1 MSLLEVT
8 DLQVSFHTAD
18 GVVHAV
24 RGMSFSVDRGRTLGI
39 VGESGSGK
47 SVSTQTLMRLSPG
60 AKVSGTALF
69 EGQDLL
75 TVSDDRMR
83 ELRGAEIA
91 MIFQDPLSSLHPL
104 YKVGWQIEEMIRAH
118 DRRISKDQAR
128 KRAVEMLG
136 LVGIPKPDKRVDD
149 YPHQFS
155 GGMRQRVMIAMA
167 LALNPKLIIAD
178 EPTTALDATVQAQ
191 ILDLMRRLQ
200 AEFDTALIMITHDLG
215 VIADMADD
223 VLVMYGGK
231 PAEKAER
238 RTLYYRG
245 HHPYTMG
252 LLRSVPTAAGGER
265 LRPIPGQPPSLINLP
280 SGCVFHPRCE
290 FAMDRCRVDEPTLDP
305 AGPPAGADG
314 HDPSHTS
321 ACWLPHEAVGLGED
335 AQARRL
341 AAAEAGRKNKGA
353 KPAEPPSGAK
363 PETGP
368 GTGPETG
375 PESQKREAQGPEPR
389 GTEAEGPDAGPGPRG
404 QEPKGPGAPDGGTE

>member
-1 MSLLEVT
+1 MT

-18 GVVHAV
+18 GEVHAV
-24 RGMSFSVDRGRTLGI
+24 RGMSFSVDRGSTLGI

-47 SVSTQTLMRLSPG
+47 SVSTQTLMRLTPG

-118 DRRISKDQAR
+118 DRKISRDQAR

-136 LVGIPKPDKRVDD
+136 LVGIPKPDRRVDD

-231 PAEKAER
+231 PAERAER
-238 RTLYYRG
+238 RTLYYRA

-252 LLRSVPTAAGGER
+252 LLRSVPTAAGGGDR

-280 SGCVFHPRCE
+280 TGCVFHPRCE
-290 FAMDRCRVDEPTLDP
+290 FVMDRCRVDEPTLDP
-305 AGPPAGADG
+305 AGPPPGADG
-314 HDPSHTS
+314 HDPSHAS
-321 ACWLPHEAVGLGED
+321 ACWLPHDAVGLGEE

-341 AAAEAGRKNKGA
+341 AAAEAGRKGKGA
-353 KPAEPPSGAK
+353 KPPEPPDSAGK
-363 PETGP
+363 PDTGRPDTGP
-368 GTGPETG
+368 
-375 PESQKREAQGPEPR
+375 QAQGPDTGKGP
-389 GTEAEGPDAGPGPRG
+389 EGPDTGAGT
-404 QEPKGPGAPDGGTE
+404 QEPKPKPKGPGGAPDGGTG